1 MPVNTYPD
9 KIADAFVHVFGK
21 KPSFIV
27 RAPGRINL
35 IGEHTDYNNG
45 FVLPAAIDKAI
56 YFAIAPRTDRLCKL
70 YAADLDDAYEFAV
83 DKPLK
88 SSKSWANYLI
98 GMVSE
103 LGANGHVIDK
113 GFEVAF
119 GGDVPNGAG
128 LSSSA
133 AVESGMGF
141 ALSKMFAL
149 NVPSLE
155 LALTAQRAEHNFA
168 GLQCGIMDMFASIH
182 GQENAVIRLD
192 CRDLSFEYFPF
203 DLSHYKIVLCNSG
216 VKHTLAESAYNTR
229 RLECEE
235 GVAILKEFYPT
246 IESLRDVTL
255 AQVENHRAVMP
266 DNVYRRC
273 RYVTAEIERVV
284 AACEDLQKGD
294 LAAFGQKMYATHEG
308 LSKDYEVSCDEL
320 DFLVQQAHQLPVEDV
335 LGSRLMG
342 GGFGGCTISIVKTEA
357 VDRFI
362 ESMSLAYANQYQRS
376 LGTYVVTIT
385 DGVGVVA

>member
-1 MPVNTYPD
+1 MNTYPH
-9 KIADAFVHVFGK
+9 KITEAFRAIFGK
-21 KPSFIV
+21 NPSFIV

-56 YFAIAPRTDRLCKL
+56 YFAVCPRTDRLCKL
-70 YAADLDDAYEFAV
+70 YAADLDDAYEFSV
-83 DKPLK
+83 DKPVK

-103 LGANGHVIDK
+103 LRKDGHVIGN

-141 ALSKMFAL
+141 ALSYLFDLKVSRL
-149 NVPSLE
+149 D
-155 LALTAQRAEHNFA
+155 LALTAQRTEHNFA

-182 GQENAVIRLD
+182 GKANSVIRLD

-229 RLECEE
+229 RQECEE
-235 GVAILKEFYPT
+235 GVAKLKQFYPT
-246 IESLRDVTL
+246 IDSLRDVTL
-255 AQVENHRAVMP
+255 AQVESHQGDLT
-266 DNVYRRC
+266 DNVFRRC
-273 RYVTAEIERVV
+273 RYVTGEIERVV
-284 AACEDLQKGD
+284 AACEDLKKGD

-308 LSKDYEVSCDEL
+308 LSKDYEVSCEEL
-320 DFLVQQAHQLPVEDV
+320 DFLVEQARQLPLEDV

-342 GGFGGCTISIVKTEA
+342 GGFGGCTISIIKVEA
-357 VDRFI
+357 VDGFI
-362 ESMSLAYANQYQRS
+362 EAMKSAYADQYKRSLA
-376 LGTYVVTIT
+376 TYVVTIT
-385 DGVGVVA
+385 DGVGIID

>member
-9 KIADAFVHVFGK
+9 KIAEAFVHVFGK

-70 YAADLDDAYEFAV
+70 YAADLDDAYEFSV

-103 LGANGHVIDK
+103 LEANGHVIDK

-141 ALSKMFAL
+141 ALRKMFAL
-149 NVPSLE
+149 NVPRLE

-255 AQVENHRAVMP
+255 AQVEDHRAALP

-273 RYVTAEIERVV
+273 RYVTAEIARVV

-320 DFLVQQAHQLPVEDV
+320 DFLVQQAHQLPVEEV

-362 ESMSLAYANQYQRS
+362 ESMSLAYANQYQRN
-376 LGTYVVTIT
+376 LATYVVTIT

>member
-1 MPVNTYPD
+1 MNSYPQ
-9 KIADAFVHVFGK
+9 KITDAFLSIFGK
-21 KPSFIV
+21 NPTFIV

-35 IGEHTDYNNG
+35 IGEHTDYNEG

-56 YFAIAPRTDRLCKL
+56 YFAITPRTDKVAKL
-70 YAADLDDAYEFAV
+70 YAADLDDTYEFSV
-83 DKPLK
+83 DHPVK
-88 SSKSWANYLI
+88 STKSWANYLI

-103 LGANGHVIDK
+103 LQAAGNAIGK

-141 ALSKMFAL
+141 ALSTLFDLK
-149 NVPSLE
+149 VSPLE
-155 LALTAQRAEHNFA
+155 LALTAQRAEHHFA

-182 GQENAVIRLD
+182 GKKNAVIRLD
-192 CRDLSFEYFPF
+192 CRDLSYAYFPF

-229 RLECEE
+229 RQECEQ
-235 GVAILKEFYPT
+235 GVAMLQAFYPA
-246 IESLRDVTL
+246 IHSLRDVTL
-255 AQVENHRAVMP
+255 AQVENHKAVLP

-273 RYVTAEIERVV
+273 RYVTGEIERVV
-284 AACEDLQKGD
+284 TACEDLQKGD
-294 LAAFGQKMYATHEG
+294 LAAFGQKMYQTHEG
-308 LSKDYEVSCDEL
+308 LSKDYEVSCEEL
-320 DFLVQQAHQLPVEDV
+320 DFLVEQARLLPIAEV

-342 GGFGGCTISIVKTEA
+342 GGFGGCTITIVKADA
-357 VDRFI
+357 VARFI
-362 ESMSLAYANQYQRS
+362 GTMTEAYANRYQ
-376 LGTYVVTIT
+376 LNLPTYVVAIT
-385 DGVGVVA
+385 DGVGIAE